1 MKTRPKIRAAVGSS
15 FFLYLASATA
25 CQGVFALCYWLL
37 LAPLSTFG
45 WNRAYLV
52 SALVLSMVLPLVAL
66 PAAWAQLLWPA
77 ALPAAATLPVWHLGA
92 AALAPASTATA
103 PASISWLSA
112 ALAVYWLGVAYRA
125 WGTVRNLGWLYRL
138 SRQHPRTRLGRG
150 WLVQLPE
157 PSRPA
162 FSFGRF
168 VFLSPA
174 HAQLSA
180 AEYALLVQ
188 HEQVHGAQYHSLDL
202 LLTEALGWFFWF
214 NGLVP
219 YFQQQL
225 RLVHEYLA
233 DATVTRPTG
242 SRVAYGRL
250 LLKLA
255 TGPLPTSLVHPF
267 STKQV
272 AQRIHMLTFPPSSPM
287 KKLRFLLVVPVAAL
301 AWAGAAVLGPA
312 PLVAATLP
320 AAQAV
325 AKAQGRIG
333 TITWQ
338 GNKFLTT
345 AQLNEALGLKSG
357 DPYSKEALENTLA
370 YRPDNSDVTSRY
382 MDQGYLFFQITP
394 TTTLRPDGATDLVIN
409 INEGPVAHINTVTV
423 IVRAKD
429 SKKGLAPT
437 APQPE
442 TLRQLIALSP
452 GELFSRAKLL
462 QAQRNL
468 AASGLVDPTK
478 IDINPQPDPA
488 TNKVNIDFAVM
499 ER

>member
-15 FFLYLASATA
+15 FFLYLAAATA

-45 WNRAYLV
+45 WNRTYLV

-92 AALAPASTATA
+92 VALAPAGTATA

-112 ALAVYWLGVAYRA
+112 ALAVYWLGVGYRA
-125 WGTVRNLGWLYRL
+125 WGTVRNLEWLYRL

-202 LLTEALGWFFWF
+202 LLTEALGWFLWF

-219 YFQQQL
+219 YFQRQL

-301 AWAGAAVLGPA
+301 AWVGAAVLGPA
-312 PLVAATLP
+312 PSVAATMP
-320 AAQAV
+320 NPQSV
-325 AKAQGRIG
+325 AKEQGHIG
-333 TITWQ
+333 TITWR
-338 GNKFLTT
+338 GNKFVS
-345 AQLNEALGLKSG
+345 AARLNEALGLKAG
-357 DPYSKEALENTLA
+357 DPYSKEQIETKLN
-370 YRPDNSDVTSRY
+370 YRPDNTDVGSLY
-382 MDQGYLFFQITP
+382 MDHGYLFFQVIQRATA
-394 TTTLRPDGATDLVIN
+394 RPNGTTDLVLS
-409 INEGPVAHINTVTV
+409 INEGPVAHINS
-423 IVRAKD
+423 IVV
-429 SKKGLAPT
+429 KGNQKVATADVLA
-437 APQPE
+437 
-442 TLRQLIALSP
+442 LIPLHK
-452 GELFSRAKLL
+452 GELFSRAKLI
-462 QAQRNL
+462 QSQRAL
-468 AASGLVDPTK
+468 AESGFFDPTK
-478 IDINPQPDPA
+478 IGINPQPDVA
-488 TNKVNIDFAVM
+488 NGLVNIEYVLI
-499 ER
+499 EK

>member
-1 MKTRPKIRAAVGSS
+1 MGSS
-15 FFLYLASATA
+15 FFLYLAAATA
-25 CQGVFALCYWLL
+25 CQGVFALGYWLL
-37 LAPLSTFG
+37 LAQLSTFA
-45 WNRAYLV
+45 WNRAYLL
-52 SALVLSMVLPLVAL
+52 SALVLSAVLPLVAL
-66 PAAWAQLLWPA
+66 PAAWSQLLWPA
-77 ALPAAATLPVWHLGA
+77 ALPTATLPTWHLGA
-92 AALAPASTATA
+92 ALAPATTAAA
-103 PASISWLSA
+103 PAGIPWLSV
-112 ALAVYWLGVAYRA
+112 ALAVYWLGVGYRA
-125 WGTVRNLGWLYRL
+125 WGTLRHLGWLYSL
-138 SRQHPRTRLGRG
+138 SRWHPRTRLGQG

-174 HAQLSA
+174 HAQLSD

-202 LLTEALGWFFWF
+202 LLAEALGWFFWF
-214 NGLVP
+214 NGLVF
-219 YFQQQL
+219 YFQRQL

-233 DATVTRPTG
+233 DAAVTRPAGRRT
-242 SRVAYGRL
+242 AYGHL

-255 TGPLPTSLVHPF
+255 AGPLPTSLVHPF

-272 AQRIHMLTFPPSSPM
+272 TQRIHMLTFPPSSPM

-301 AWAGAAVLGPA
+301 AWVGAAVLRPA
-312 PLVAATLP
+312 PSVAASLP
-320 AAQAV
+320 STQPV
-325 AKAQGRIG
+325 AEAQGRIG
-333 TITWQ
+333 TITWR

-345 AQLNEALGLKSG
+345 AQLNEALGLKAG
-357 DPYSKEALENTLA
+357 DTYSKEVLGTTLF

-382 MDQGYLFFQITP
+382 MDNGYLFFQVTP
-394 TTTLRPDGATDLVIN
+394 SATTRPDGTTDIVLT

-423 IVRAKD
+423 FVRAKE
-429 SKKGLAPT
+429 SKKGLAPD

-442 TLRQLIALSP
+442 KLSQLIALNP

-478 IDINPQPDPA
+478 VDINPKPDPA
-488 TNKVNIDFAVM
+488 TNKVNIDFAVT
-499 ER
+499 EK